1 MRRPVYGF
9 GLAFCLACLAGAFV
23 PLPALWLAAAFCAG
37 AFAVFWRMPAGQRR
51 FSVMLCC
58 AAAALAFAWRGA
70 YTLAVVRPAGALAG
84 TTAQVQAVVR
94 QATASYLPG
103 SVNATL
109 HVTQMDGKP
118 ARLNAYLEAVPGLAE
133 GDIFTAQLEFSTPEN
148 TSYARARRADG
159 VYLDAAAQ
167 QVAVVGRQGGLAGA
181 ARQLREELCSALTR
195 LLGQQVGSVARA
207 AAFGDKS
214 CLLYTSDAA
223 DEL

>member
-1 MRRPVYGF
+1 MRPPVYGF

-37 AFAVFWRMPAGQRR
+37 AFAVFWRMPAGRRR

-103 SVNATL
+103 SVNATV

-118 ARLNAYLEAVPGLAE
+118 ARLNAYLEAVPGLAQ
-133 GDIFTAQLEFSTPEN
+133 GDIFTAQLEFSTP
-148 TSYARARRADG
+148 
-159 VYLDAAAQ
+159 
-167 QVAVVGRQGGLAGA
+167 
-181 ARQLREELCSALTR
+181 
-195 LLGQQVGSVARA
+195 
-207 AAFGDKS
+207 
-214 CLLYTSDAA
+214 
-223 DEL
+223 